1 MKYPYEVI
9 PPPGQP
15 GGVEA
20 PESCRYPKDV
30 ERQLLEAGYTIK
42 LHGKK
47 ISKKETRQLTKNSAI
62 DGPAETP

>member
-15 GGVEA
+15 GGLEA
-20 PESCRYPKDV
+20 PESCRYDKKT
-30 ERQLLEAGYTIK
+30 EKSLLDAGYTIK

-47 ISKKETRQLTKNSAI
+47 ITKKEIKQ
-62 DGPAETP
+62 

>member
-20 PESCRYPKDV
+20 PESCRYPKHV
-30 ERQLLEAGYTIK
+30 ELQLMDAGYTIK
-42 LHGKK
+42 LHGKRLT
-47 ISKKETRQLTKNSAI
+47 KKEVTSRAK
-62 DGPAETP
+62 

>member
-1 MKYPYEVI
+1 MKHPYEVI

-30 ERQLLEAGYTIK
+30 ERQLLDAGYTIK
-42 LHGKK
+42 LNGKK
-47 ISKKETRQLTKNSAI
+47 ITKKEIKNV
-62 DGPAETP
+62 